1 MNYSN
6 PELIEN
12 SLYAFG
18 WSHNEPVAVLNKRV
32 YKNNLAIF
40 INKNN
45 EREDLMCWCY
55 LFKARCCFSMLITGV
70 KRL

>member
-12 SLYAFG
+12 SLYASG

-55 LFKARCCFSMLITGV
+55 LF
-70 KRL
+70 